1 MFSSKYVRMAASL
14 LMCTAAG
21 TWAATSR
28 ADPPP
33 SESVAAWRRPV
44 GPVRLA
50 LTAVLVAP
58 GKSSGQP
65 WDGLMPLPAET
76 RQGLQQGLPAQ
87 TVRAIFALFVD
98 GSGAGAATRFAP
110 WATNAFLG
118 SIAAP
123 DVRVDVLVDGRPVS
137 RVRTQAHT
145 FTPSWPVAPSVAS
158 PIGANQ
164 QIDVDAWD
172 IDVMRDDHIGVCTIQ
187 GMPLVDR
194 NGYARARDF
203 TCNGQLWGVRLRVLA
218 DSYEPAGASAA
229 EAPPPSAQQ
238 PAPATADPVPP
249 SASSEI
255 RRGGVGESCTRT
267 DDCNSPLRC
276 INHACSQP
284 SE

>member
-1 MFSSKYVRMAASL
+1 MHSTKYVRLGASL
-14 LMCTAAG
+14 LLCTAVGA
-21 TWAATSR
+21 WANTTR
-28 ADPPP
+28 ADPP
-33 SESVAAWRRPV
+33 SEAVAAWRRPV

-50 LTAVLVAP
+50 VTAVLVAP

-65 WDGLMPLPAET
+65 WDGIMPLPAET
-76 RQGLQQGLPAQ
+76 QQGLQQGLSVQA
-87 TVRAIFALFVD
+87 VRAVFGLFVD
-98 GSGAGAATRFAP
+98 GSGVGAATRFAP

-145 FTPSWPVAPSVAS
+145 FTPSWPIAPSAGT
-158 PIGANQ
+158 PISSNQ

-172 IDVMRDDHIGVCTIQ
+172 IDALRDDHIGVCTIQ

-218 DSYEPAGASAA
+218 DSYEPADSTANQ
-229 EAPPPSAQQ
+229 APPLSAQQ
-238 PAPATADPVPP
+238 PTPAAPDPVPP
-249 SASSEI
+249 PASPEV

-267 DDCNSPLRC
+267 DDCNAPLRC
-276 INHACSQP
+276 VNNACTTP